1 MKISNLFVI
10 VFSGMIIFS
19 SCKPAKE
26 RAEIKI
32 KDLEKEVFSDTT
44 GKVDAAKTNELV
56 NLYQKYYRKYPTDTI
71 APAYIYNV
79 ATILMNTGKAQL
91 AADWLDTLLTKYPN
105 NKRIP
110 QSLFL
115 KGFIYENYLSEL
127 GRAKDI
133 YTEFLKRF
141 PKSNLADD
149 AQASIDNL
157 GKTPEE
163 LMKSFEHK
171 SDSTVSAKK

>member
-1 MKISNLFVI
+1 LN
-10 VFSGMIIFS
+10 
-19 SCKPAKE
+19 
-26 RAEIKI
+26 
-32 KDLEKEVFSDTT
+32 
-44 GKVDAAKTNELV
+44 
-56 NLYQKYYRKYPTDTI
+56 
-71 APAYIYNV
+71 
-79 ATILMNTGKAQL
+79 
-91 AADWLDTLLTKYPN
+91 
-105 NKRIP
+105 
-110 QSLFL
+110 
-115 KGFIYENYLSEL
+115 EL

-171 SDSTVSAKK
+171 SDSITSAKK